1 MFIHSDYH
9 KIIALLSFFYLRAGC
24 FETGLRTV
32 VERYNHGET
41 HAQIV
46 LMRHGES
53 EANEKRLFSWP
64 AVPLTKKGCDEV
76 ESAATTLKGHRI
88 AFDRA
93 YTSGFKRAQDSL
105 TITLETLGYAKSNI
119 PIKKAPELNTRTFG
133 EWTGRPYAEARATLG
148 SENVNHWFGID
159 YKNFPDVP
167 PRGGETL
174 EDCDKRAQAY
184 YTQEIHR
191 KVLAGEKI
199 LVVASRNPIYSL
211 MQKIE
216 GDKLK
221 EVPID
226 DMKTALPIIYQLD
239 YRGNVLDVPFIIE
252 HV

>member
-1 MFIHSDYH
+1 MN
-9 KIIALLSFFYLRAGC
+9 
-24 FETGLRTV
+24 T
-32 VERYNHGET
+32 GET

-159 YKNFPDVP
+159 YKIFPDVP

-199 LVVASRNPIYSL
+199 LVVASRNPI
-211 MQKIE
+211 
-216 GDKLK
+216 
-221 EVPID
+221 
-226 DMKTALPIIYQLD
+226 
-239 YRGNVLDVPFIIE
+239 
-252 HV
+252 